1 MGTLEGAAN
10 DAVAPA
16 RAQYTCPMHP
26 EVIQDGT
33 GDCPD
38 CGMVLEPMLVTAD
51 ASSNPE
57 LIDFTR
63 RFWVSV
69 VLLLPLVILAMGGH
83 LPGVEIDQL
92 IGGGMQ
98 LLLSTPIVLW
108 GGWPFLIR
116 GWRSVVSG
124 RLNMFTLIAIG
135 VGVAYLYSLVAYL
148 TPALIPESFR
158 DEDGVL
164 AVYFEAAAVIVTLV
178 LLGQLLELRARNQ
191 TGEAIRAL
199 LDLTPAEALRVGE
212 DGKES
217 KIPLDQVA
225 IGNRL
230 RVRPG
235 EKVPVD
241 GFILEGSS
249 SVDESTMTGEAFPVE
264 KTSGDPVLGAT
275 LNGAG
280 SFLMEAERVG
290 CDTMLQRIVQLV
302 VTAQRS
308 RAPVQRLA
316 DIVAGYFVPAVLLT
330 AIVTFGL
337 WAVFGPS
344 PAFAFAMVNAIAV
357 LIIACPCAL
366 GLATPMSIMVGTGRG
381 AGEGVLIR
389 DAETL
394 EQFEKIDTLVVDKT
408 GTLTEGKPTLVTVIP
423 EGDITKATLLRFAA
437 GLERASEH
445 PLASAIVAGAEVE
458 GLDLPTVTDFRS
470 YTGRGVTGSVEG
482 RRIALGNE
490 ALMKALEI
498 NPDDLPSGTA
508 KLRRDGQT
516 VLFAVIDG
524 KPAGLLGVA
533 DRIKSSTLEAVRLLQ
548 ADGVQIVMASGDSEM
563 TALAVS
569 RHLGIDEVEAG
580 ILPDQKRDLV
590 VQLQRNGHIV
600 AMAGDGIN
608 DAPALAQADI
618 GIAMGAGTEIAI
630 ESAEVTLV
638 KGDLRG
644 VARARKLSRAVMR
657 NIKQNLF
664 FAFFYNMLGVPIAA
678 GLLYPYFGILLSPVV
693 ASVAMS
699 LSSVSVIGNALRL
712 RGIRL

>member
-16 RAQYTCPMHP
+16 RAQYTCPMQP
-26 EVIQDGT
+26 EVIQDGA
-33 GDCPD
+33 GDCPE

-470 YTGRGVTGSVEG
+470 HTGRGVTGSVEG

-524 KPAGLLGVA
+524 KPAGLLG
-533 DRIKSSTLEAVRLLQ
+533 
-548 ADGVQIVMASGDSEM
+548 G
-563 TALAVS
+563 
-569 RHLGIDEVEAG
+569 
-580 ILPDQKRDLV
+580 
-590 VQLQRNGHIV
+590 
-600 AMAGDGIN
+600 
-608 DAPALAQADI
+608 
-618 GIAMGAGTEIAI
+618 
-630 ESAEVTLV
+630 
-638 KGDLRG
+638 RG
-644 VARARKLSRAVMR
+644 L
-657 NIKQNLF
+657 
-664 FAFFYNMLGVPIAA
+664 AA
-678 GLLYPYFGILLSPVV
+678 GLIDERRALVSATVVQDVHDVVIVAHHDNGHPAIIQCDVVSLLRHLALMPDVNPTLRPDSFHLKVEDFRV
-693 ASVAMS
+693 CVHIAMYLRWLHHIRYLLFRITHCISSQFLWYLASRDSDRQRLTGVQW
-699 LSSVSVIGNALRL
+699 L
-712 RGIRL
+712 RGGTQLLHRFILFICKYLGQKFAGQVLRYPVLVAVAVVGSRNK